1 MISLSRRI
9 NASEYEFLVLVL
21 EFDIRQGWKAYLFNN
36 CAEWLNMKCGIA
48 PGTAREKVR
57 VATALFD
64 LPKTSSA
71 FAEGKL
77 SYSKARALT
86 RVADRHNE
94 EELLEYAIPATA
106 SQVEEYSRSL
116 RNAKRRISTDDVN
129 RIHRSRYMS
138 CYQHSDGSA
147 TISAE
152 LTREAADLVMKAI
165 EIATTDQPR
174 NGNADDGDSIFARQA
189 DALVAMA
196 QSYLAGG
203 TKKTTSTADHYQVV
217 VHVDE
222 SALRDE
228 GGKSDLPIESV
239 RRIGCD
245 SSLVTVTED
254 ENGDP
259 LNVGRKHRVVS
270 PQLKRALLSRD
281 RCCRYPG
288 CTHEKWLDAH
298 HAMHWIDGGETSLA
312 NTILLCSK
320 HHQLLHEGG
329 FAIHK
334 NFQGRWYFRH
344 SNGEIIPEGLVYRPT
359 MYDASR
365 DAFVDHDYVREPA
378 MTYSVQPI
386 FHGVDT
392 DSLPHLYTHSALHIV
407 HLRADSFTPTSVQ

>member
-1 MISLSRRI
+1 MQNSPLSDRTLEQLEDEMISLSQRI

-106 SQVEEYSRSL
+106 SQVEEFGRSL

-129 RIHRSRYMS
+129 RIHRSRYLS

-147 TISAE
+147 TINAE
-152 LTREAADLVMKAI
+152 LTKEAADLVMKAL
-165 EIATTDQPR
+165 EIVTTEQQR
-174 NGNADDGDSIFARQA
+174 NGNADTEDSLFARQA

-203 TKKTTSTADHYQVV
+203 SEEATSTADHYQVV

-228 GGKSDLPIESV
+228 GGKSELPIESV
-239 RRIGCD
+239 RRISCD

-281 RCCRYPG
+281 KTCRYPG
-288 CTHEKWLDAH
+288 CTHDRWLDAH
-298 HAMHWIDGGETSLA
+298 HVMHWIDGGETSLA
-312 NTILLCSK
+312 NTILLCSR

-329 FAIHK
+329 FTIHK
-334 NFQGRWYFRH
+334 NFEGRWYFRN
-344 SNGEIIPEGLVYRPT
+344 SNGKIIPEGSVYKPIL
-359 MYDASR
+359 YDASR
-365 DAFVDHDYVREPA
+365 DAFVGQDCIREPA
-378 MTYSVQPI
+378 KIFYIQP
-386 FHGVDT
+386 FLNCVETDT
-392 DSLPHLYTHSALHIV
+392 SAMRV
-407 HLRADSFTPTSVQ
+407 

>member
-1 MISLSRRI
+1 MQSSPLSDRTLDQLEDEMISLSRRI

-21 EFDIRQGWKAYLFNN
+21 EFDTRQGWKAYLFNN

-71 FAEGKL
+71 FAEGRL

-86 RVADRHNE
+86 RVADPYNE

-129 RIHRSRYMS
+129 RIHRSRYLS
-138 CYQHSDGSA
+138 CYYHGDGSA

-165 EIATTDQPR
+165 EIVTTEQQR
-174 NGNADDGDSIFARQA
+174 NGNADTEDSIFARQA

-203 TKKTTSTADHYQVV
+203 TEKTTSTADHYQVV

-245 SSLVTVTED
+245 SSIVTVIED

-270 PQLKRALLSRD
+270 PQLKRALSSRD
-281 RCCRYPG
+281 KSCRYPS
-288 CTHEKWLDAH
+288 CSHKKWLDAH
-298 HAMHWIDGGETSLA
+298 HVMHWADGGETSLA
-312 NTILLCSK
+312 NTV
-320 HHQLLHEGG
+320 
-329 FAIHK
+329 
-334 NFQGRWYFRH
+334 
-344 SNGEIIPEGLVYRPT
+344 NGSLKLTPFDLIP
-359 MYDASR
+359 A
-365 DAFVDHDYVREPA
+365 
-378 MTYSVQPI
+378 VQN
-386 FHGVDT
+386 
-392 DSLPHLYTHSALHIV
+392 
-407 HLRADSFTPTSVQ
+407 